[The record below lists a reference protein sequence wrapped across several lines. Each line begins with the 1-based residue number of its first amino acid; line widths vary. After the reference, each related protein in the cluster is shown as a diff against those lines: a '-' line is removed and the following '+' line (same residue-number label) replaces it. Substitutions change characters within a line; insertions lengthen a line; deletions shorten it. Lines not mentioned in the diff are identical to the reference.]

1 MQQKG
6 ASETLQK
13 KGRWSFQI
21 GRHITGLHHLH
32 ISNKIGSRMPP
43 TRSHFGYF
51 SDRTLIPKNQDKKV
65 ELLAA
70 GGSKGQFKAAT
81 HSPQPC
87 ATPPSAA
94 ASPDN
99 IFNSPHPFCQTT
111 FTCYSATLTFRC
123 AWFQGSLFVLLPLPG
138 PQLKIRVFT
147 LIPNENLILQGLQL
161 KIGFFSII
169 N

>member
-81 HSPQPC
+81 HSPQP
-87 ATPPSAA
+87 
-94 ASPDN
+94 N
-99 IFNSPHPFCQTT
+99 IDIIEKNLIPKIRTQ
-111 FTCYSATLTFRC
+111 LE
-123 AWFQGSLFVLLPLPG
+123 
-138 PQLKIRVFT
+138 QLKIVAASSWW
-147 LIPNENLILQGLQL
+147 
-161 KIGFFSII
+161 K
-169 N
+169 